1 MNALMLLALLAKY
14 NTKQFWEVPP
24 LLEQYLIALNNKR
37 LYGTSILLISFKH
50 LIIYRTVNM
59 QAGENNKDAYCSQR
73 GFEMK
78 WKLLEVLL
86 AFASILFHQVI
97 QNLIKRLDYCTG
109 LYPST
114 WRWPASR

>member
-1 MNALMLLALLAKY
+1 MLLALLAKY

-97 QNLIKRLDYCTG
+97 QNLIKTL
-109 LYPST
+109 
-114 WRWPASR
+114 

>member
-50 LIIYRTVNM
+50 LIIYRIVCM
-59 QAGENNKDAYCSQR
+59 YVCI
-73 GFEMK
+73 
-78 WKLLEVLL
+78 LLR
-86 AFASILFHQVI
+86 SRKYKYI
-97 QNLIKRLDYCTG
+97 
-109 LYPST
+109 
-114 WRWPASR
+114 RWWVAE